1 LIINVSSRA
10 ATASG
15 FLREGIGDKAS
26 VLAADLDRAPAPGPD
41 RQRRSLASARTAT
54 DLARVIA
61 QITDEKSGPLADV
74 RRQVEQAAVNAA
86 TSPNLRREN
95 ADVRLEWIARRLHGL
110 QQDLRSIIPASSA
123 PHGTSSVSGS
133 HHQLPSAASAPRP
146 RGPVR

>member
-1 LIINVSSRA
+1 LIINFSSRA

-15 FLREGIGDKAS
+15 FLREAVGDKAS
-26 VLAADLDRAPAPGPD
+26 DLAADLDRFPAPGPG
-41 RQRRSLASARTAT
+41 RQGKSPAAARAAT

-61 QITDEKSGPLADV
+61 QITDEKSGPLADI

-86 TSPNLRREN
+86 ASPNLRREN

-110 QQDLRSIIPASSA
+110 QQDLRSIIPPPSA
-123 PHGTSSVSGS
+123 PNGTSSVGRS